1 MGDLKARLTHD
12 LKVALK
18 SGDRLKT
25 SVLRLL
31 SALIKNR
38 EIEKRGELDDSE
50 IIQAVIASCKIRKEA
65 IEQYTKGGRS
75 ELAAKEE
82 AELKLL
88 ESYLPPPLSPEELQT
103 KIEDALVAAQAS
115 SLKDMG
121 KVMALLMPEISGRA
135 DGKLASQ
142 MVKEALSRRS

>member
-1 MGDLKARLTHD
+1 MSDLKTRLTDD
-12 LKVALK
+12 LKTAFK

-38 EIEKRGELDDSE
+38 EIEKRGELDDAE
-50 IIQAVIASCKIRKEA
+50 IIQAVIASCKLRKEA
-65 IEQYTKGGRS
+65 IEQYTKGGRG

-82 AELKLL
+82 AELKIL
-88 ESYLPPPLSPEELQT
+88 ESYLPPPLSPEELRT
-103 KIEDALVAAQAS
+103 KIEEALVAAQAS

-135 DGKLASQ
+135 DGKVASQ
-142 MVKEALSRRS
+142 MVKDALSRR

>member
-1 MGDLKARLTHD
+1 MGVLKARLAED
-12 LKVALK
+12 LKGALK

-31 SALIKNR
+31 GSLIKNK
-38 EIEKRGELDDSE
+38 EVEKRGELDDQE
-50 IIQAVIASCKIRKEA
+50 IIQAIVASCKLRKEA
-65 IEQYTKGGRS
+65 IEQYVKGGRDD
-75 ELAAKEE
+75 LAAKEE

-88 ESYLPPPLSPEELQT
+88 ESYLPPPLSPEELQ
-103 KIEDALVAAQAS
+103 KKVGEAILASGAS

-135 DGKLASQ
+135 DGKVASQ
-142 MVKEALSRRS
+142 MVRDALSRR

>member
-1 MGDLKARLTHD
+1 MGVSKARLAEDLKA
-12 LKVALK
+12 ALK
-18 SGDRLKT
+18 GGDRLRT

-31 SALIKNR
+31 CALIKNR

-50 IIQAVIASCKIRKEA
+50 IIQTVIASCKLRKEA
-65 IEQYTKGGRS
+65 IEQYAKGGRDD
-75 ELAAKEE
+75 LAAKEE

-88 ESYLPPPLSPEELQT
+88 EAYLPPPLSPEELRI
-103 KIEDALVAAQAS
+103 KIEEALTASHAS

-135 DGKLASQ
+135 DGKVVSQ
-142 MVKEALSRRS
+142 MVKDALSRR

>member
-1 MGDLKARLTHD
+1 MSILKVQLAEDLKTAF
-12 LKVALK
+12 K

-38 EIEKRGELDDSE
+38 EIEKRGELDDAE

-65 IEQYTKGGRS
+65 IEQYTKGGRDD
-75 ELAAKEE
+75 LAAKEE
-82 AELKLL
+82 AELKIL
-88 ESYLPPPLSPEELQT
+88 ESYLPPPLSPEELRK
-103 KIEDALVAAQAS
+103 KIEEALAVSHAS

-135 DGKLASQ
+135 DGKVASQ
-142 MVKEALSRRS
+142 MVKEALTHRE

>member
-1 MGDLKARLTHD
+1 VGDLKARLAGD
-12 LKVALK
+12 LKASLK

-38 EIEKRGELDDSE
+38 EIEKRSELDDSE

-65 IEQYTKGGRS
+65 IEQYAKGGRG

-88 ESYLPPPLSPEELQT
+88 ESYLPPPLSPEELRT

-135 DGKLASQ
+135 DGKVASQ
-142 MVKEALSRRS
+142 MVKDALSRR